1 MPNKQQREWED
12 HNRKVSIR
20 SAMIIGITLGAGGVV
35 ALGAALWLTPVLYEA
50 VRATGASLPLSEGV
64 LQGLLLGTLPI
75 GGASA
80 VVYVWAL
87 RKAEERR
94 QEEAKADA

>member
-1 MPNKQQREWED
+1 MPNKQRREWED

-20 SAMIIGITLGAGGVV
+20 FAMIFGITLGVGGV
-35 ALGAALWLTPVLYEA
+35 AILGAALWLTPVLYEA
-50 VRATGASLPLSEGV
+50 IRATGASLPLSEGV
-64 LQGLLLGTLPI
+64 LQGLLLGTLPML
-75 GGASA
+75 GLTA
-80 VVYVWAL
+80 VFYVWAL